1 MAEPSAAANAPAIR
15 ILHEDDHIVVVDKPT
30 NLLSVPGRHPDAP
43 PPTKKRRRVAEF
55 WVEALEASRAS
66 SPPESLA
73 AKLLLYGCCAKQLLS
88 TLHSVDL
95 PSPAGPHTAS
105 TAKKGPP
112 AFADKRDSASVFGR
126 SKPPCSA
133 NSCSATSSL

>member
-1 MAEPSAAANAPAIR
+1 MAEPSAATSTPAIR

-66 SPPESLA
+66 SPP
-73 AKLLLYGCCAKQLLS
+73 
-88 TLHSVDL
+88 V
-95 PSPAGPHTAS
+95 P
-105 TAKKGPP
+105 
-112 AFADKRDSASVFGR
+112 VFGACIQNKGR
-126 SKPPCSA
+126 PRGSH
-133 NSCSATSSL
+133 

>member
-73 AKLLLYGCCAKQLLS
+73 AKLLGVK
-88 TLHSVDL
+88 V
-95 PSPAGPHTAS
+95 GE
-105 TAKKGPP
+105 
-112 AFADKRDSASVFGR
+112 ADKVVLKAAYKKAALRDAAPR
-126 SKPPCSA
+126 RA
-133 NSCSATSSL
+133 RATQETRTHP